1 MAQEFA
7 VGPFLRMAA
16 RSAGMSIVVVLLLMS
31 FARTPAE
38 TPRLRLA
45 SDTWPPFT
53 NVSGKTRLAADLVH
67 EALRRAGVGEETTI
81 STWKDVTA
89 GLGDGRFD
97 GSAAIWR
104 SPEREKFLL
113 FSKPYLENRLV
124 LVGAK
129 GSDVRAPRLGAL
141 AGKRVAV
148 VEQYAYGDA
157 VEGAEGPRFIQGQSD
172 QENLTKL
179 LAGDVDYMLVD
190 DLLIRY
196 LVKQQ
201 YEEARRRL
209 EIGTNSLVLR
219 TLHFAVRRDLPG
231 AQAIIDG
238 FNAQIDKMVADG
250 TYNVILQLDWI
261 RADVDHDGQA
271 ELVARSTHAGTVAPT
286 TGYTLLSAALPPG
299 SAGQLQVRPRY
310 WVDGRVYE
318 DWDDVPE
325 KYKKPPRNEAD
336 KPPPALLRF

>member
-1 MAQEFA
+1 MD
-7 VGPFLRMAA
+7 PSLRMIARTVGFLLAA
-16 RSAGMSIVVVLLLMS
+16 VLAHDSL
-31 FARTPAE
+31 ARTPAE
-38 TPRLRLA
+38 TSRLRLA

-53 NVSGKTRLAADLVH
+53 NVAGKTRLAMDLVH
-67 EALRRAGVGEETTI
+67 EGLRRAGVGAETTI
-81 STWKDVTA
+81 ATWTDVTA

-104 SPEREKFLL
+104 SPDREKLLL

-129 GSDVRAPRLGAL
+129 GSDVSAPRLDAL

-157 VEGAEGPRFIQGQSD
+157 VEGAEGPRFVRGQSD
-172 QENLTKL
+172 QENLAKL
-179 LAGDVDYMLVD
+179 LGGDVDYMLVD

-209 EIGTNSLVLR
+209 EIGATPLVLR

-231 AQAIIDG
+231 AKAIIDG
-238 FNAQIDKMVADG
+238 FNEQIDKMLADG

-261 RADVDHDGQA
+261 RADVDHDGKP
-271 ELVARSTHAGTVAPT
+271 ELVAPPTHAGTVAPT
-286 TGYTLLSAALPPG
+286 TGYTILAGLPSDSA
-299 SAGQLQVRPRY
+299 VRFEVRQRY
-310 WVDGRVYE
+310 WIDGRVYE
-318 DWDDVPE
+318 TWDDVPE
-325 KYKKPPRNEAD
+325 RYKTPPRNEAD

>member
-1 MAQEFA
+1 MGPSLRISIAA
-7 VGPFLRMAA
+7 VL
-16 RSAGMSIVVVLLLMS
+16 VLGSL
-31 FARTPAE
+31 ARTPAE
-38 TPRLRLA
+38 TSRLRLA

-53 NVSGKTRLAADLVH
+53 NVAGKSRLAVDLVH
-67 EALRRAGVGEETTI
+67 EALRRAGVSEETTI
-81 STWKDVTA
+81 ATWKDVTA

-104 SPEREKFLL
+104 SPDREKFLL

-129 GSDVRAPRLGAL
+129 GSDVSAPRLGAL

-157 VEGAEGPRFIQGQSD
+157 VEGAQGPRFIQGQSD

-179 LAGDVDYMLVD
+179 LRGDVDYMLVD

-209 EIGTNSLVLR
+209 EIGTTPLVLR
-219 TLHFAVRRDLPG
+219 TLHFAVRRDLAG
-231 AQAIIDG
+231 AKAIVDG
-238 FNAQIDKMVADG
+238 FNEQIDKMLADG

-261 RADVDHDGQA
+261 RADVDHDGKE
-271 ELVARSTHAGTVAPT
+271 ELVARPAHAGTVAPT
-286 TGYTLLSAALPPG
+286 TGYTLLAGLPAG
-299 SAGQLQVRPRY
+299 SAKLEVRPRY
-310 WVDGRVYE
+310 WIDGRVYE
-318 DWDDVPE
+318 TWDDVPE
-325 KYKKPPRNEAD
+325 RYKTPPRNEAD

>member
-1 MAQEFA
+1 MGPSLRISIAAALVLGSLAQ
-7 VGPFLRMAA
+7 
-16 RSAGMSIVVVLLLMS
+16 
-31 FARTPAE
+31 TPAE
-38 TPRLRLA
+38 TKRLRLA

-53 NVSGKTRLAADLVH
+53 NVAGKSRLAMDLVH

-81 STWKDVTA
+81 AAWKDVTA
-89 GLGDGRFD
+89 GLGEGRFD

-104 SPEREKFLL
+104 SPDRERFLL

-129 GSDVRAPRLGAL
+129 GSDVSAPRLGAL

-179 LAGDVDYMLVD
+179 LGGDVDYMLVD

-196 LVKQQ
+196 LLKQQ

-209 EIGTNSLVLR
+209 EIGTTPLVLR

-231 AQAIIDG
+231 AKAIIDG
-238 FNAQIDKMVADG
+238 FNEQIDKMLADG

-261 RADVDHDGQA
+261 RADVDHDGKE
-271 ELVARSTHAGTVAPT
+271 ELVARPAHAGTVAPT
-286 TGYTLLSAALPPG
+286 TGYTLLAGLPAG
-299 SAGQLQVRPRY
+299 SAQFQVRPRY
-310 WVDGRVYE
+310 WIDGRVYE
-318 DWDDVPE
+318 TWDDVPE
-325 KYKKPPRNEAD
+325 KYKKPPRDEKD

>member
-1 MAQEFA
+1 LGPSLRIIARTVSILLAA
-7 VGPFLRMAA
+7 VLA
-16 RSAGMSIVVVLLLMS
+16 LDS
-31 FARTPAE
+31 FAGTPAE
-38 TPRLRLA
+38 TSRLRLA

-53 NVSGKTRLAADLVH
+53 NVAGKSRLAIDLVH

-81 STWKDVTA
+81 ATWKDVTA

-104 SPEREKFLL
+104 SPDREKFLL

-129 GSDVRAPRLGAL
+129 GADVSAPRLDAL

-157 VEGAEGPRFIQGQSD
+157 VEGAQGPRFIQGQSD

-179 LAGDVDYMLVD
+179 LGGDVDYMLVD

-209 EIGTNSLVLR
+209 EIGTIPLVLR

-231 AQAIIDG
+231 AKAIIDG
-238 FNAQIDKMVADG
+238 FNEQIDKMLADG

-261 RADVDHDGQA
+261 RADVDHDGQP
-271 ELVARSTHAGTVAPT
+271 ELVAGSTHAGTVAPT
-286 TGYTLLSAALPPG
+286 TSYAILSGLPPG
-299 SAGQLQVRPRY
+299 SAGRFEVRERY
-310 WVDGRVYE
+310 WIDGRVYE
-318 DWDDVPE
+318 TWDDVPE
-325 KYKKPPRNEAD
+325 RYKKPPRNDAD

>member
-1 MAQEFA
+1 MN
-7 VGPFLRMAA
+7 PSLRMVPRTAGISIAA
-16 RSAGMSIVVVLLLMS
+16 LLVLGS
-31 FARTPAE
+31 FAGTPAE
-38 TPRLRLA
+38 TSRLRLA
-45 SDTWPPFT
+45 SDAWPPFT
-53 NVSGKTRLAADLVH
+53 NVTGKSRLAIDLVH

-81 STWKDVTA
+81 ATWKDVTA

-104 SPEREKFLL
+104 SPDREKFLL

-129 GSDVRAPRLGAL
+129 GSDVSAPRLGAL

-157 VEGAEGPRFIQGQSD
+157 VEGAQGPRFIQGQSD

-179 LAGDVDYMLVD
+179 LGGDVDYMLVD

-201 YEEARRRL
+201 QEEARRHL
-209 EIGTNSLVLR
+209 EIGTTPLVLR

-231 AQAIIDG
+231 AKAIIDG
-238 FNAQIDKMVADG
+238 FNEQIDKMLADG

-261 RADVDHDGQA
+261 RADVDHDGKE
-271 ELVARSTHAGTVAPT
+271 ELVARPAHAGTVAPT
-286 TGYTLLSAALPPG
+286 NGYTLLAGLPAG
-299 SAGQLQVRPRY
+299 SAKFDVRPRY
-310 WVDGRVYE
+310 WIDGRVYE
-318 DWDDVPE
+318 TWDDVPE
-325 KYKKPPRNEAD
+325 KYKKPPRDEKD

>member
-1 MAQEFA
+1 MVARIVGVLIA
-7 VGPFLRMAA
+7 V
-16 RSAGMSIVVVLLLMS
+16 VS

-38 TPRLRLA
+38 APRLRLA

-53 NVSGKTRLAADLVH
+53 NVAGKSRLAIDLVH
-67 EALRRAGVGEETTI
+67 EALRRAGVVEETTI
-81 STWKDVTA
+81 ATWKDVTA

-104 SPEREKFLL
+104 SPDREKFLL

-129 GSDVRAPRLGAL
+129 GSDVSAQHLSAL

-157 VEGAEGPRFIQGQSD
+157 VEGAEGPRFVQGQSD

-209 EIGTNSLVLR
+209 EIGTTPLVLR

-231 AQAIIDG
+231 AQGIIDG
-238 FNAQIDKMVADG
+238 FNAQVDKMLADG

-271 ELVARSTHAGTVAPT
+271 ELVAHATHAGTAAPT

-318 DWDDVPE
+318 SWDDVPE
-325 KYKKPPRNEAD
+325 KYKKPPRDEKD

>member
-1 MAQEFA
+1 MGRS
-7 VGPFLRMAA
+7 VRMLAA
-16 RSAGMSIVVVLLLMS
+16 ALALAS

-38 TPRLRLA
+38 TSRLRLA

-53 NVSGKTRLAADLVH
+53 NVAGKTRLAIDLVH
-67 EALRRAGVGEETTI
+67 EGLRRAGVAEETTI
-81 STWKDVTA
+81 VPWKDVTA

-129 GSDVRAPRLGAL
+129 GSDVRAPRLDAL

-157 VEGAEGPRFIQGQSD
+157 VEGAKGPTLVQGQSD

-201 YEEARRRL
+201 YEEAQKRL
-209 EIGTNSLVLR
+209 EIGTTPLVLR
-219 TLHFAVRRDLPG
+219 TLHLAVRRDLTE
-231 AQAIIDG
+231 AKAIVDG
-238 FNAQIDKMVADG
+238 FNAQIDKMLADG

-261 RADVDHDGQA
+261 RADVDQDGQP
-271 ELVARSTHAGTVAPT
+271 ELVARSAQAGTAPPT
-286 TGYTLLSAALPPG
+286 TSYTLLAGLPQG
-299 SAGQLQVRPRY
+299 SAKLEVRPRY
-310 WVDGRVYE
+310 WIDGRVYE
-318 DWDDVPE
+318 TWDDVPE
-325 KYKKPPRNEAD
+325 SYKKPPRNEAD